1 MHSTTVSPPL
11 KGCKIK
17 KVYQWCGFLLVCVG
31 LDFFFFWLHSI
42 VKELNYPGC
51 GLNNHFFEVVK
62 LFKIL
67 DAELLTMYLLV

>member
-1 MHSTTVSPPL
+1 MVWVSFGL
-11 KGCKIK
+11 
-17 KVYQWCGFLLVCVG
+17 CGFG
-31 LDFFFFWLHSI
+31 FFFFFFWLHSV
-42 VKELNYPGC
+42 VKEFNYPGC

>member
-1 MHSTTVSPPL
+1 MVWVSFGL
-11 KGCKIK
+11 
-17 KVYQWCGFLLVCVG
+17 CGFG
-31 LDFFFFWLHSI
+31 FFFFFWLHSI

>member
-1 MHSTTVSPPL
+1 MVWFSFGL
-11 KGCKIK
+11 
-17 KVYQWCGFLLVCVG
+17 CGFG
-31 LDFFFFWLHSI
+31 FFFWLHGI